1 MDLKQKKRKI
11 MKVIKR
17 IEECLNKEK
26 EIEKEKVKEKD

>member
-17 IEECLNKEK
+17 IEECQNKEK
-26 EIEKEKVKEKD
+26 EIEKEKIKEKD